1 MTLQLTLLL
10 PALNHI
16 LAQEPWATG
25 QLQHHVG
32 KIACIDLSMASLRM
46 QINGQGLLDAA
57 PDDATANVTIRIDP
71 ADVPLILQD
80 QQRAISYVK
89 LEGDADL
96 AQTISELG
104 KNLRPDIGHE
114 LSKIF
119 GDVAGQRMA
128 VTGKALL
135 GNLHSTLNK
144 VNENLAEYFLEENP
158 MLVRPERVAAFGIQ
172 VSRTRDDVERLM
184 KRIEKLE
191 KK

>member
-1 MTLQLTLLL
+1 MNPQLTLLL
-10 PALNHI
+10 PVLNHL
-16 LAQEPWATG
+16 LAQESWATQ
-25 QLQHHVG
+25 QLQTHAG
-32 KIACIDLSMASLRM
+32 KIACIDLSMATLRM
-46 QINGQGLLDAA
+46 KITAQGFLEAA
-57 PDDATANVTIRIDP
+57 SEDENANVTIRINP

-104 KNLRPDIGHE
+104 KNLRWDVE
-114 LSKIF
+114 QQLSEVF
-119 GDVAGQRMA
+119 GDIAARRMVGA
-128 VTGKALL
+128 GKAVVS
-135 GNLHSTLNK
+135 NLKSTVHK

-158 MLVRPERVAAFGIQ
+158 MLVRPERVTEFAEQ
-172 VSRTRDDVERLM
+172 VARTRDDVERLM